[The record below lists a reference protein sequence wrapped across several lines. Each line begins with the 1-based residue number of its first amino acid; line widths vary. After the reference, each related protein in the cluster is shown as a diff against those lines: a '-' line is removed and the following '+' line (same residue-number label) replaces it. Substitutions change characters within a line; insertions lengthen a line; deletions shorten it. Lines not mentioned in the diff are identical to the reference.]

1 MRDGRERVTAA
12 ALRGAVSVGVLAVV
26 YQRLVRRRIL
36 NWGATP
42 SEAAAPLPG
51 DELLTEAD
59 GISTRAIDISA
70 PARDVWPW
78 LAQMGP
84 DPRGGAYTYDWI
96 ENLLG
101 LHMHSSDRVLP
112 EFQDP
117 QVGETIRFGA
127 NEMRLERVEPERVLA
142 WRSQDGNWVWT
153 FVVSET
159 VRRTAGEPQPVPAPE
174 HRRSCRDA
182 GDGARVAGDGAQDAA
197 RDQAPRRAAGGR
209 PASGSAGKSRSAAA
223 GCYRC
228 RVKRADVSL
237 PGVSKRSPT
246 SPMLDA
252 VAAAPALPGSAAGA
266 VDVSAVDPQ
275 ERIEALLTHL
285 GTGAEGLSSREADR
299 RLTQFGAN
307 EISRTAQSS
316 WIGELVRQFVHPLA
330 LLLWVAAALS
340 AASGSMTLA
349 IAIVAVIVLNA
360 GLAYAQEMQAERA
373 TEALREL
380 LPPQARVRR
389 DGITLEI
396 AAAALVPGDIVLLAE
411 GDRLSADARLT
422 DGSVELDMA
431 ALTGESQPVV
441 RSAAAVRR
449 AATAL
454 EAEDVVFAGTLC
466 TGGEAQAVVYA
477 TAMGTQLGRI
487 AALSQRV
494 EPEISPLQR
503 QVNRVAW
510 LIAAIAI
517 AAGAVFFVAGLT
529 LASLS
534 LAAAVTFAIGLL
546 VANVP
551 EGLLPTITLS
561 LAGGVRRMAA
571 RRALVKRLTA
581 VETLGSTDV
590 ICTDKTGTLTEGSMS
605 VRLWWSAGTELP
617 VTAHADTVM
626 PVGFESLLRT
636 AVRCNN
642 ARLERDGDRWVRG
655 GDPSES
661 ALLLGAQQ
669 LGFDVSA
676 AQRERDSRR
685 RRVFHFDSHL
695 KRMTTLDEEAG
706 EDLWYHAKGAPLELL
721 ERCTAIRGTDGDHPL
736 TDGDRAQVGA
746 TFERYAGQGLR
757 VLGFAE
763 RHVAHV
769 EEGERELV
777 ESHLTFIG
785 LAALAD
791 PPRAEVADAV
801 ARCRRAGI
809 RIIVVTGDHGLTA
822 TAIAREVGIV
832 TGEPTVISGADL
844 DAMAQDDL
852 DILLRDSRELVVSRS
867 NPETKL
873 HIVDA
878 LRAEGHTVA
887 MTGDGVNDAP
897 ALRRADIGIAMGASG
912 TDVAR
917 EAATMVLTDDNFA
930 SIVAAVEEGR
940 VVYDNIRKFI
950 TYIFVHAIPE
960 MVPFVLFALSG
971 GAIPLP
977 LTAILV
983 LAIDLGTDTVPALA
997 LGREPAEPG
1006 TMDRAPR
1013 PREAGIISR
1022 AMLSRA
1028 WLRLGVLEALL
1039 VMGGYLRGAAHRGLV
1054 AG

>member
-1 MRDGRERVTAA
+1 M
-12 ALRGAVSVGVLAVV
+12 LLA
-26 YQRLVRRRIL
+26 
-36 NWGATP
+36 
-42 SEAAAPLPG
+42 
-51 DELLTEAD
+51 
-59 GISTRAIDISA
+59 
-70 PARDVWPW
+70 
-78 LAQMGP
+78 
-84 DPRGGAYTYDWI
+84 
-96 ENLLG
+96 
-101 LHMHSSDRVLP
+101 
-112 EFQDP
+112 
-117 QVGETIRFGA
+117 
-127 NEMRLERVEPERVLA
+127 
-142 WRSQDGNWVWT
+142 
-153 FVVSET
+153 
-159 VRRTAGEPQPVPAPE
+159 
-174 HRRSCRDA
+174 
-182 GDGARVAGDGAQDAA
+182 
-197 RDQAPRRAAGGR
+197 
-209 PASGSAGKSRSAAA
+209 
-223 GCYRC
+223 
-228 RVKRADVSL
+228 
-237 PGVSKRSPT
+237 
-246 SPMLDA
+246 
-252 VAAAPALPGSAAGA
+252 
-266 VDVSAVDPQ
+266 
-275 ERIEALLTHL
+275 HL
-285 GTGAEGLSSREADR
+285 GTRSAGLSSREADR

-316 WIGELVRQFVHPLA
+316 RIGELVRQFVHPLA

-340 AASGSMTLA
+340 AVSGSMTLA

-360 GLAYAQEMQAERA
+360 ALAYVQEMQAERA

-389 DGITLEI
+389 DGLTLEI
-396 AAAALVPGDIVLLAE
+396 AAASLVPGDIVLLAE

-477 TAMGTQLGRI
+477 TGMGTQLGRI

-617 VTAHADTVM
+617 VTAHGDTVM
-626 PVGFESLLRT
+626 PEGFDSLLRA

-676 AQRERDSRR
+676 AQRERESRR
-685 RRVFHFDSHL
+685 RRVFHFDPHL
-695 KRMTTLDEEAG
+695 KRMTTLDEEPG
-706 EDLWYHAKGAPLELL
+706 GDLWYHAKGAPLELL

-736 TDGDRAQVGA
+736 THSDRAQVSA

-763 RHVAHV
+763 RHVARV

-832 TGEPTVISGADL
+832 TGEATVIGGADL

-852 DILLRDSRELVVSRS
+852 DTLLRDSRELVVSRS

-878 LRAEGHTVA
+878 LRAAGHTVA

-960 MVPFVLFALSG
+960 MVPFVLFALTG

-1006 TMDRAPR
+1006 TMDRPPR

-1028 WLRLGVLEALL
+1028 WLRLGVLEAVL
-1039 VMGGYLRGAAHRGLV
+1039 VMGGYFLVMLTAGWSPGDATGAGTALHHAYLQATTMTWAGIVACQMGAAFAVRTSHASLREVGVFSNPHLLRGVAFAVAFAAVIIYVPPVQSIFKTAPLPVRDLAVLACFPVIVWGSDELWRWRQRRRGDAAGHLRREEAASAGSQPGAAV
-1054 AG
+1054 A